1 MSLFTYEQMA
11 ALQEAQAAQKRL
23 EDFIANLKSDELEFS
38 PEVLE
43 LARRAF
49 EQRGRP
55 FTQADIDRLAAEAA
69 ECRD

>member
-43 LARRAF
+43 LAR
-49 EQRGRP
+49 P
-55 FTQADIDRLAAEAA
+55 
-69 ECRD
+69 